1 MSPVEHS
8 LGNLQAW
15 SWSSF
20 ITYCDLERINIP
32 KPQLLHLQHRA
43 KNALWRLRQE
53 DCRELSL
60 ETPHSASWNLKYTDK
75 LTVYIVHNAQPRDG
89 QITV

>member
-1 MSPVEHS
+1 M
-8 LGNLQAW
+8 
-15 SWSSF
+15 
-20 ITYCDLERINIP
+20 
-32 KPQLLHLQHRA
+32 
-43 KNALWRLRQE
+43 LWRLRQE

-89 QITV
+89 QNNSLMMTGPTDRKSMVCIDAFPIHRKKFKTVE